1 MAPPRPSRYSWWPL
15 KVVDGLSVVLTAPL
29 IHTLSLAG
37 SCYCLTTFD
46 STSFI
51 MLFLRFAVVGPVLV
65 LLALVSLVPG
75 VVGWVVWMA
84 LNTHAAH
91 LIQPFYYHSPPRHAR
106 PARPTPATHPRRV
119 TVCSANV
126 LLCPEV
132 VSRFNNCPN
141 VLWRTKEIGSRLLRQ
156 DCGLNLHLNLKP
168 PVCREEVVVT
178 QLPEVDVFI
187 LQEVVE
193 RWQGRE
199 MVGLLGTK
207 YPHCLYDV
215 GVHSSNSNKFCCGS
229 GLFLASKYP
238 IMDAVFHPYTH
249 HSHYGC
255 LVGLGVLLAKLDLGT
270 VVRSGRELAAVGY
283 VANTHTQAY
292 QGEKNIISE
301 QLSEASSRFKRYIKD
316 TLDTR
321 TEILMFGVLG
331 GDFNADNISKGD
343 VAVQNHPLW
352 TEFVDPC
359 QRGPGV
365 DQAWAIGTEHRQKQL
380 HHPAIRHP
388 SAFRSVLLDDVMR
401 RHFILD
407 ADVQMQTLELMRVRP
422 RVDSAGRVVA
432 TPEGGRRRID
442 RLAALRGCKMAA
454 VSYWFSTVIA
464 GLTDH
469 VPVIMMLQEE
479 EEEEEG

>member
-1 MAPPRPSRYSWWPL
+1 MAPPRQSRYNWWPL
-15 KVVDGLSVVLTAPL
+15 KVLDAACVVLTAPL
-29 IHTLSLAG
+29 IHTLSLAT

-46 STSFI
+46 STSFF
-51 MLFLRFAVVGPVLV
+51 MLFFRFAVVGPVLF
-65 LLALVSLVPG
+65 LVAIVALVPG
-75 VVGWVVWMA
+75 LVGWAVWIA
-84 LNTHAAH
+84 LNTQAGH
-91 LIQPFYYHSPPRHAR
+91 LIQPFYYHSHSRHNR
-106 PARPTPATHPRRV
+106 HMQATHPLRV

-141 VLWRTKEIGSRLLRQ
+141 VLWRVKEIGSRLLRQ

-168 PVCREEVVVT
+168 PVTREEVVVT
-178 QLPEVDVFI
+178 QLPEVDVFL

-199 MVGLLGTK
+199 MVSLLGSK

-215 GVHSSNSNKFCCGS
+215 GIHSSHSNKFCCGS
-229 GLFLASKYP
+229 GLFLASKFP
-238 IMDAVFHPYTH
+238 IMDASFHPYSH
-249 HSHYGC
+249 FSHYGC
-255 LVGLGVLLAKLDLGT
+255 LVGLGVLLAKLELGT
-270 VVRSGRELAAVGY
+270 VVRGGREVTAVGY

-292 QGEKNIISE
+292 QGQKNIIGR
-301 QLSEASSRFKRYIKD
+301 QLTEASDRFKQYIQE
-316 TLDTR
+316 TLDSH
-321 TEILMFGVLG
+321 TETLMFAVFG

-343 VAVQNHPLW
+343 QAVQNLPLW
-352 TEFVDPC
+352 SEFVDPC
-359 QRGPGV
+359 QSEPGV
-365 DQAWAIGTEHRQKQL
+365 DQEWAIGTEHRQKQL

-407 ADVQMQTLELMRVRP
+407 ADVETQTLELMRVRP
-422 RVDSAGRVVA
+422 RVDSLGRVVA

-442 RLAALRGCKMAA
+442 RLTALRGGKMAP
-454 VSYWFSTVIA
+454 VGYWFSTVIA

-469 VPVIMMLQEE
+469 VPVVMMLQEKEVDE
-479 EEEEEG
+479 EEEKK